1 MSIEI
6 NGKIIETDEQGYL
19 LNGNDWNVEVREAL
33 IEKHEAEGYRFVS
46 EDMRG
51 LISYFRDYYQKNKI
65 QPSIHKM
72 VLMLEQKNKYQLSK
86 QEADIND
93 LYELFPHGPVR
104 MLFKLAGL
112 RNPVYQSLIY

>member
-6 NGKIIETDEQGYL
+6 NGRTIATDDDGYL
-19 LNGNDWNVEVREAL
+19 LNGDDWSVEVREVL
-33 IEKHEAEGYRFVS
+33 IKKHEAEGHRFVS
-46 EDMRG
+46 EDTRG

-72 VLMLEQKNKYQLSK
+72 VLTLGQNKEHRLYNQG
-86 QEADIND
+86 ADIND

-112 RNPVYQSLIY
+112 RNPVYQSSIY

>member
-6 NGKIIETDEQGYL
+6 NGKIIKTDEQGYL
-19 LNGNDWNVEVREAL
+19 LNGDDWNVEVREAL

-65 QPSIHKM
+65 QPSMYKM
-72 VLMLEQKNKYQLSK
+72 ALTLEQNYNDKYCQQGS
-86 QEADIND
+86 EINC

-112 RNPVYQSLIY
+112 RNPFYPNLSY